1 MVMADHL
8 SLCRPG
14 FIAKRLCPDLIIVKP
29 DFSKYT
35 KASGE
40 VQAVFREYDPEM
52 EAASMDEAYLDVTD
66 YCASHDMPGNLAD
79 TGWQYQETLLAPPDR
94 GKDLMS

>member
-1 MVMADHL
+1 MPDKLKL
-8 SLCRPG
+8 SLHALEDWKKGQLLLCRPG
-14 FIAKRLCPDLIIVKP
+14 FIAKRLCPELIIVKP

-40 VQAVFREYDPEM
+40 VQAVFREYDPDM

-66 YCASHDMPGNLAD
+66 YCTSHDMPGISAD
-79 TGWQYQETLLAPPDR
+79 TA
-94 GKDLMS
+94 